1 MNKDMFEIDLD
12 NINIEEIMCKIRE
25 KIEKSGIIDE
35 EIEFNLSTSEEEML
49 SENLR
54 MVNGSWNVSSY
65 DNIHSHRRVIGKI
78 IVFIKKVI
86 RKSIF
91 WYIDPIVQQQNE
103 FNSFATRTLNS
114 MNVKL
119 NNMEKEIENI
129 KKDYDNRLEIYN
141 NRLQDYNNRL
151 EKIEQKD
158 IINFDYI
165 GFENK
170 YRGSQEE
177 ITKKLSGYLK
187 YFEGKHNVLDIG
199 CGRGE
204 FLEILRENNITAK
217 GIDIDNDMISICKE
231 KNLNVKKVEAI
242 TYLDELEDNSLDGI
256 MLAQVIEHMEPKYL
270 IQLVSLAY
278 KKLKP
283 DAYFIA
289 ETINPQS
296 LIVFTEAY
304 FMDLSHVRM
313 IHPYTIKFLLESEG
327 FKESSIEYL
336 SKVGDDLR
344 IPEINELPTEFNK
357 AINKLNDVVYGYRDY
372 AIIGRK

>member
-1 MNKDMFEIDLD
+1 MDKDMFEIDLE
-12 NINIEEIMCKIRE
+12 NINIEDIMNQIRKKIQE
-25 KIEKSGIIDE
+25 KGVIDE
-35 EIEFNLSTSEEEML
+35 EIEFDQTSSEEEML
-49 SENLR
+49 SEYLR
-54 MVNGSWNVSSY
+54 MVNNLWDVSSY
-65 DNIHSHRRVIGKI
+65 DNIHSHRKTLGKI

-119 NNMEKEIENI
+119 NNMENEIQNI
-129 KKDYDNRLEIYN
+129 KKDYNNKLENYN
-141 NRLQDYNNRL
+141 NILENYNNRL

-158 IINFDYI
+158 KISFDYVK
-165 GFENK
+165 FEDK

-177 ITKKLSGYLK
+177 IKDRLLEYLK

-204 FLEILRENNITAK
+204 FLQILKENNIEAK
-217 GIDIDNDMISICKE
+217 GIDINNDMLLLCKE
-231 KNLNVKKVEAI
+231 KNLNVKNMDALA
-242 TYLDELEDNSLDGI
+242 YLNSLEDNSLGGI
-256 MLAQVIEHMEPKYL
+256 MLTQVIEHMDPNYL

-283 DAYFIA
+283 EAYFVA

-304 FMDLSHVRM
+304 FMDLSHIRM
-313 IHPYTIKFLLESEG
+313 IHPYTIKFLLDNEG
-327 FKESSIEYL
+327 FTESNINYL
-336 SKVGDDLR
+336 SRVSDLR
-344 IPEINELPTEFNK
+344 IPEVSELPTEFNK
-357 AINKLNDVVYGYRDY
+357 AIDKLNDVVYGYRDY